1 MHALLGTELT
11 GTKRTHQHNKQMRT
25 NPGRAS
31 LLNESDKSNEM
42 AAIGESSRYMQETVF
57 DTISQV
63 GAVTNYRFNTIDHFY
78 SIWPSLS

>member
-1 MHALLGTELT
+1 
-11 GTKRTHQHNKQMRT
+11 MRT

-42 AAIGESSRYMQETVF
+42 AAIGESSRSMQETVF

-63 GAVTNYRFNTIDHFY
+63 RAVTNYRFNTMDHFY
-78 SIWPSLS
+78 SIRPSLS